1 MHPAPCRKG
10 RKNGTMVWGEERK
23 KGAKGKEP
31 KGSALRNQKVGNAAL

>member
-1 MHPAPCRKG
+1 MDENIKLCEDRRLSIG
-10 RKNGTMVWGEERK
+10 K